1 MEEREKIP
9 FILIKKEEDLI
20 LNTLGG
26 YYLPVGRTRGGIKAS
41 PINKI
46 KFRFIISQK
55 TSKWKTE
62 KVKE

>member
-1 MEEREKIP
+1 M
-9 FILIKKEEDLI
+9 EEDLI

-26 YYLPVGRTRGGIKAS
+26 YYRPVGRTRGGIKTS
-41 PINKI
+41 PISKI

-55 TSKWKTE
+55 TSKWKKE